1 MHAFYSPT
9 YPPGRYVQH
18 AAVRHTGNESSI
30 RDRVREA
37 ATAGCAVITSC
48 GDCRYQSN
56 LEFEGS
62 PHPGGPE
69 NGFLNSGKLPERALD
84 LLPFRL
90 SKYENV
96 GSK

>member
-1 MHAFYSPT
+1 
-9 YPPGRYVQH
+9 
-18 AAVRHTGNESSI
+18 VRHTGNESSI

-69 NGFLNSGKLPERALD
+69 NGFLKNIKKSSGSVAISSFEIREC
-84 LLPFRL
+84 RR
-90 SKYENV
+90 
-96 GSK
+96 